1 MDDRVLVVDDEETLR
16 IVISQVLQADGFEVT
31 TAASG
36 EEAFALFRADPFS
49 LVITDIVMGK
59 MSGIDLLERVKS
71 MESETNVIVMTSH
84 ASVDTAVRA
93 LRNGAYDYLV
103 KPFDDIE
110 LISAVAR
117 RARDARRLMD
127 QNRILVE
134 QLKITTAELQS
145 INVQLRE
152 AAIRDGLTGLFNHR
166 CFRERLDAEL
176 KSSER
181 SGAPVSVVLVDVD
194 HFKHFND
201 LNGHLAGDECLRFV
215 ARCLETVVSQVG
227 IAARYGGEEFVLVL
241 PGSDAEA
248 GYEVAER
255 LRVEIERADIPQ
267 AQTQPLGRLT
277 VSAGVSTSPSDGEN
291 ANALIERAD
300 ERLYA
305 AKSAGRNNVQG
316 PYADTAR
323 TGTDG

>member
-36 EEAFALFRADPFS
+36 EEAFALFREDPFS

-59 MSGIDLLERVKS
+59 ISGIDLLERIKS
-71 MESETNVIVMTSH
+71 LEAETNVIVMTSH
-84 ASVDTAVRA
+84 ASVETAVRA

-176 KSSER
+176 KASEK

-201 LNGHLAGDECLRFV
+201 VNGHLAGDECLRFV
-215 ARCLETVVSQVG
+215 ARCLETAATEVG
-227 IAARYGGEEFVLVL
+227 FAARYGGEEFVLVL
-241 PGSDAEA
+241 PGADVEG
-248 GYEVAER
+248 GYEIAER
-255 LRVEIERADIPQ
+255 LRTEIERAVIPK

-277 VSAGVSTSPSDGEN
+277 VSAGVSTSPFDGEN

-316 PYADTAR
+316 PAADTLR